1 LLRHRR
7 TANDYSRVTGPR
19 RSIYMI
25 RCGRIKVPS
34 NIYILTRCGGSRP
47 CIPIYVNS
55 LSLLIIRAISLV
67 SAQMPV
73 ILTVEDEVLVSEYLR
88 EALSD
93 IGYDVIDTF
102 NADEAIAV
110 LEARD
115 DIQIIITDINMP
127 GSMDGLKLAA
137 VVRDR
142 WPPIKVIIATGRERP
157 KSDEMP
163 SGSMF
168 VSKPYNRAAL
178 LSALVPLN

>member
-1 LLRHRR
+1 
-7 TANDYSRVTGPR
+7 
-19 RSIYMI
+19 
-25 RCGRIKVPS
+25 
-34 NIYILTRCGGSRP
+34 
-47 CIPIYVNS
+47 
-55 LSLLIIRAISLV
+55 
-67 SAQMPV
+67 MPV

-115 DIQIIITDINMP
+115 DIRIIITDINMP

-142 WPPIKVIIATGRERP
+142 WPPIKVIVATGRERP

-168 VSKPYNRAAL
+168 VSKPHNRAAL